1 MKMIAAVPFALLT
14 LGVLG
19 CSQQAS
25 TAPAVQQPEPAA
37 AAPTGTGTNT
47 FGESK
52 EDAAGSAASARAAS
66 YGAEHA
72 PADSNGAAG
81 AAAESTPPK

>member
-1 MKMIAAVPFALLT
+1 MKMIAAIPFALLT

-25 TAPAVQQPEPAA
+25 TAPSVQPQAPAPAA
-37 AAPTGTGTNT
+37 SEKNM

-52 EDAAGSAASARAAS
+52 DDAAGNAANARAAA
-66 YGAEHA
+66 YGADPA
-72 PADSNGAAG
+72 PAAAGTSG

>member
-25 TAPAVQQPEPAA
+25 TAPAVVQPPAES
-37 AAPTGTGTNT
+37 TGEKNM

-52 EDAAGSAASARAAS
+52 DEAAGSAANARAAA
-66 YGAEHA
+66 YGA
-72 PADSNGAAG
+72 PADSAATSSAAAG
-81 AAAESTPPK
+81 STPPK